1 MTLAGSDPA
10 GRFVVVVT
18 GSVMPLL
25 VYWRGMDVVPWLL
38 VASLFILCLHHL
50 TGRRDI
56 SETVRYLGAGSL
68 SLLYVPLLL
77 SFMVLLRGGEG
88 GQWWIL
94 FLFAVIWGNDISA
107 YYTGRAIGRHKLSRV
122 VSPKKT
128 IEGAVGGLIGGLVVA
143 IVFRYALF
151 SERGVVELA
160 LLALLLGVV
169 GQAGDLFESMIKRSA
184 GVKDSG
190 FIVPGHGGILDRID
204 SLLFCLPLLYGYI
217 TFQGCLWQ
225 G

>member
-1 MTLAGSDPA
+1 MTLHECDRA
-10 GRFVVVVT
+10 GRLAVVVV
-18 GSVMPLL
+18 GSALPLL
-25 VYWRGMDVVPWLL
+25 VYWRGMDVVPWFFVVALFLL
-38 VASLFILCLHHL
+38 FLHHL

-56 SETVRYLGAGSL
+56 LATVRYLGAGSF
-68 SLLYVPLLL
+68 SLLYVPLLT

-94 FLFAVIWGNDISA
+94 FLFAVIWGNDILA
-107 YYTGRAIGRHKLSRV
+107 YYTGRSIGRHKLSRV

-128 IEGAVGGLIGGLVVA
+128 IEGAIGGLVGGIVVA
-143 IVFRYALF
+143 VVFRYALF
-151 SERGVVELA
+151 SDRGVVELA
-160 LLALLLGVV
+160 VLALLLGLV

-204 SLLFCLPLLYGYI
+204 SLLFCLPLLYCYI
-217 TFQGCLWQ
+217 MLHGCLWH

>member
-1 MTLAGSDPA
+1 MTLHECDRA
-10 GRFVVVVT
+10 GRLAVVVV
-18 GSVMPLL
+18 GSALPLL
-25 VYWRGMDVVPWLL
+25 VYWRGMDVVPWFFVVALFLL
-38 VASLFILCLHHL
+38 FLHHL

-56 SETVRYLGAGSL
+56 LATVRYLGAGSF
-68 SLLYVPLLL
+68 SLLYVPLLT
-77 SFMVLLRGGEG
+77 SFMVLLRGGAG

-94 FLFAVIWGNDISA
+94 FLFAVIWGNDIFA
-107 YYTGRAIGRHKLSRV
+107 YYTGRSIGRHKLSRV

-128 IEGAVGGLIGGLVVA
+128 IEGAIGGLVGGIVVA
-143 IVFRYALF
+143 VVFRYALF
-151 SERGVVELA
+151 SDRGVVELA
-160 LLALLLGVV
+160 VLALLLGLV

-204 SLLFCLPLLYGYI
+204 SLLFCLPLLYCYI
-217 TFQGCLWQ
+217 MLHGCLWH

>member
-1 MTLAGSDPA
+1 LTLHECDRA
-10 GRFVVVVT
+10 GRLAVVVV
-18 GSVMPLL
+18 GSALPLL
-25 VYWRGMDVVPWLL
+25 VYWRGMDVVPWFFVVALFLL
-38 VASLFILCLHHL
+38 FLHHL

-56 SETVRYLGAGSL
+56 LATVRYLGAGSF
-68 SLLYVPLLL
+68 SLLYVPLLT

-94 FLFAVIWGNDISA
+94 FLFAVIWGNDIFA
-107 YYTGRAIGRHKLSRV
+107 YYTGRSIGRHKLSRV

-128 IEGAVGGLIGGLVVA
+128 VEGAIGGLVGGIGVA
-143 IVFRYALF
+143 VVFHYALF
-151 SERGVVELA
+151 SDRGVVEFA
-160 LLALLLGVV
+160 VLALLLGLV

-204 SLLFCLPLLYGYI
+204 SLLFCLPLLYCYI
-217 TFQGCLWQ
+217 IIHGCLWH

>member
-1 MTLAGSDPA
+1 LTLHECDRA
-10 GRFVVVVT
+10 GRLAVVVV
-18 GSVMPLL
+18 GSVLPLL
-25 VYWRGMDVVPWLL
+25 VYWRGMDVVPWFFVVALFLL
-38 VASLFILCLHHL
+38 FLHHL

-56 SETVRYLGAGSL
+56 LATVRYLGAGSF
-68 SLLYVPLLL
+68 SLLYVPLLT
-77 SFMVLLRGGEG
+77 SFMVLLRGGED

-94 FLFAVIWGNDISA
+94 FLFAVNWGNDILA
-107 YYTGRAIGRHKLSRV
+107 YYTGRSIGRHKLSRV

-128 IEGAVGGLIGGLVVA
+128 IEGAIGGLVGGIVVA
-143 IVFRYALF
+143 VVLRYALF
-151 SERGVVELA
+151 SDRGVVELA
-160 LLALLLGVV
+160 VLALLLGLV

-204 SLLFCLPLLYGYI
+204 SLLFCLPLLYCYI
-217 TFQGCLWQ
+217 MLHGCLWH